1 VLRMFLMGKYYYH
14 VFQHRHNE
22 LLQKDCLCEELRVKL
37 KIKSIYHISKAIELG
52 ARLQFS

>member
-1 VLRMFLMGKYYYH
+1 MLRMFLMGKYYYH